1 MTQEDKIKKLRKNR
15 NNKLLKE
22 KMEKLSV
29 ACKKD
34 LNLVPFLV
42 EVAEAGASVGEI
54 VEVMKNE
61 YGEWQETFGI

>member
-1 MTQEDKIKKLRKNR
+1 
-15 NNKLLKE
+15 
-22 KMEKLSV
+22 MEKLSV

-34 LNLVPFLV
+34 LNLVPFLI